1 MTPPTAKPTR
11 TPGESAMTRPFE
23 GIKIID
29 ITHVLAGPFAAY
41 QLAVLGADVIKVEH
55 PLECDQSR
63 HNGPDRELNRR
74 NMGTGFMTQGS
85 NKRSI
90 TLDLKQPR
98 GREILKRLVKD
109 ADVMVENYRP
119 GAFTALGIGYED
131 MKKINPRLI
140 YCSMTAFGQDGPRGS
155 QTAYDHAIQAL
166 SGVMAATG
174 TPETNP
180 IKVGTP
186 VIDYATGTM
195 GAFAIASALFQRE
208 RTGKGQYIDSAMLDV
223 ALMMQASHVTGYMYN
238 GKKSKPSGNRHN
250 LASSSCYE
258 TKDGLLML
266 AASNRGQHKR
276 LFDTLGYPEMGNK
289 DYDYREDNYDAE
301 AALLRKVL
309 AEKTAAEWEDH
320 LQAHHVPA
328 GRVRPMDQALKDPQ
342 LESRKILHRH
352 ESVPGTDKPVT
363 VPMCAF
369 KFAHGGPSI
378 ERPPARLGEHNEEIL
393 QSLGY
398 TKADIEALRADGVI

>member
-1 MTPPTAKPTR
+1 
-11 TPGESAMTRPFE
+11 MTRPFE

-29 ITHVLAGPFAAY
+29 VTHVLAGPFAAY

-55 PLECDQSR
+55 PDECDQSR
-63 HNGPDRELNRR
+63 QTGADRELNRR
-74 NMGTGFMTQGS
+74 MMGTGFLTQGS

-90 TLDLKQPR
+90 TLDLKQER

-119 GAFTALGIGYED
+119 GAFRALGIGYED
-131 MKKINPRLI
+131 MQKINPKLI

-174 TPETNP
+174 TPEVNP

-208 RTGKGQYIDSAMLDV
+208 KTGKGQYIDSSMLDV
-223 ALMMQASHVTGYMYN
+223 ALMMQASHITGYMYS
-238 GKKSKPSGNRHN
+238 GKAPKPSGNRHHQ
-250 LASSSCYE
+250 ASSTCYD
-258 TKDGLLML
+258 TKDGLIML
-266 AASNRGQHKR
+266 AASNRRQHKR
-276 LFDTLGYPEMGNK
+276 LFETIGHPEMGDK
-289 DYDYREDNYDAE
+289 DYEYREDHFDSE
-301 AALLRKVL
+301 AAVIEDVL
-309 AEKTAAEWEDH
+309 STRTAQEWEDH

-328 GRVRPMDQALKDPQ
+328 GRVRTMREALEDPQ
-342 LESRKILHRH
+342 LTTRKILHRH
-352 ESVPGTDKPVT
+352 EAVPGTDKAVT

-369 KFAHGGPSI
+369 KYAHGGPSI
-378 ERPPARLGEHNEEIL
+378 ETPPPQLGEHNEEVL
-393 QSLGY
+393 EGLGY
-398 TKADIEALRADGVI
+398 TKADIQALRDDGVI